1 MFRPTGQYEGRNRVT
16 HKSESIDINIHPI
29 EIKGIIDA
37 KETETSVTYDASK
50 LTSFGN
56 IHWLVEKNNDLVSES
71 TNVIFS
77 ITKKDKDQ
85 VLCLNISS
93 GNTCDK
99 LFIIPAK

>member
-1 MFRPTGQYEGRNRVT
+1 MV
-16 HKSESIDINIHPI
+16 DI
-29 EIKGIIDA
+29 K
-37 KETETSVTYDASK
+37 KTETSITYDASK

-71 TNVIFS
+71 ANAIFS
-77 ITKKDKDQ
+77 ITKKDIDQ

-93 GNTCDK
+93 GTTCDK